1 MLNRY
6 VVIQDAGFER
16 EMLLLKGLPCKW
28 GKCSFCDYI
37 EDNSSCIDDINQV
50 NLEVL
55 SRVTGEYGV
64 LDVINSGSVFEL
76 PEMTLDA
83 IRKLIT
89 EKGIKE
95 LFVEAHWLYR
105 KKFAQFRDSFDIPVR
120 IRIGVETF
128 NDDFRN
134 QVLLKGMRYSSIEQ
148 VKRYADSICLMV
160 GIKGQTKAMIT
171 KDMEI
176 LTQNFSHGAVSIFTD
191 NATQVKADPEL
202 IEWFHDTYGYLEDY
216 PYIDVLYNNLDY
228 GVNA

>member
-6 VVIQDAGFER
+6 VVITDAGFER
-16 EMLLLKGLPCKW
+16 EMLLLKGLPCRW

-37 EDNSSCIDDINQV
+37 EDNSTCVDDINRV

-55 SRVTGEYGV
+55 THVTGEFGV

-76 PEMTLDA
+76 PQVTLDA
-83 IRKLIT
+83 IRKVIV
-89 EKGIKE
+89 EKNIKE

-105 KKFAQFRDSFDIPVR
+105 KRFAQFRDSFDIPVR

-134 QVLLKGMRYSSIEQ
+134 KVLLKGMRYSSIEQ
-148 VKRYADSICLMV
+148 IKTYADSVCLMV
-160 GIKGQTKAMIT
+160 GIQGQTREMIAR
-171 KDMEI
+171 DIEI
-176 LTQNFSHGAVSIFTD
+176 LTQNFTHGAVSIFTD
-191 NATQVKADPEL
+191 NATQVKADPKL
-202 IEWFHDTYGYLEDY
+202 IEWFRNTYGYLDEY